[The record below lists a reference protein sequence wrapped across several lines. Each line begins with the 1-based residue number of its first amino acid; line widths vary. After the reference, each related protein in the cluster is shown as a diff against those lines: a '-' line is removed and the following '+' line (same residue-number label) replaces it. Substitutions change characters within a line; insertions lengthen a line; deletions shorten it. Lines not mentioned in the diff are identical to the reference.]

1 MTELSH
7 QLAQVRLG
15 EPQSHGSLT
24 MFPVLNGGG
33 AEPRYLTLR
42 EALARGAVAIEEVS
56 EAGSVPRLAVRNDGE
71 FPVLLLDGEELVGAK
86 QNRVVNVSILVAAKT
101 TLAIPVSCV
110 EQGRWR
116 YRTRRFGDSDQA
128 IFSEARRRNH
138 RDVEQSLK
146 QRGVRASDQGRVW
159 NDIRR
164 KMASMGSVSATGAMH
179 DVYEQSAASL
189 KGYHEAFRLIDGQVG
204 ALFLL
209 AGGWCGLDLFDAPA
223 TLGAVFPKLLN
234 SWALDALEPRSD
246 ASGAPMERRAEDFL
260 AAVAAAKQRDY
271 PAVGLGQELRLEGAD
286 VVGAAL
292 VHDGS
297 VVHLAAFERGV

>member
-7 QLAQVRLG
+7 RLAHVRLG

-42 EALARGAVAIEEVS
+42 EALARGTVVIEEVS
-56 EAGSVPRLAVRNDGE
+56 DGGSVPRLAVRNDGDV
-71 FPVLLLDGEELVGAK
+71 PVLLLDGEELVGAK

-116 YRTRRFGDSDQA
+116 YRTRSFGDSDHA
-128 IFSEARRRNH
+128 IFAEARRRNH
-138 RDVEQSLK
+138 RDVELNLK
-146 QRGVRASDQGRVW
+146 QRGVREADQGRVW

-164 KMASMGSVSATGAMH
+164 KMASMGSKSETGAMH
-179 DVYEQSAASL
+179 DVFTQSADSL
-189 KGYHEAFRLIDGQVG
+189 RRYRDAFRPIDGQVG

-209 AGGWCGLDLFDAPA
+209 AGGACGLDLFEAPA
-223 TLGAVFPKLLN
+223 SLGAVFPKLLN
-234 SWALDALEPRSD
+234 SWALDALEPRPE
-246 ASGAPMERRAEDFL
+246 ASGTPTQSRAEDFL
-260 AAVAAAKQRDY
+260 AAVARAKQSDY
-271 PAVGLGQELRLEGAD
+271 PAVGLGRELRLEGED

-292 VHDGS
+292 MHDGS
-297 VVHLAAFERGV
+297 VVHLAAFERGA